1 MPKRMRL
8 EWSAYALADRIAIF
22 DYIEAD
28 SPRAAVA
35 VDDRIR
41 EQAETLAHFPNS
53 GRPGR
58 IEGTRELVISRT
70 PYIVAYR
77 ITENTVRIL
86 RVLHG
91 ARRWPDDMS
100 EESQE

>member
-1 MPKRMRL
+1 MYARGVVRFCPVRPRRDLRL
-8 EWSAYALADRIAIF
+8 
-22 DYIEAD
+22 IEAD
-28 SPRAAVA
+28 RPRAAVA

-41 EQAETLAHFPNS
+41 EQVETLARFPQS

-58 IEGTRELVISRT
+58 IEGTREVVISRT

-77 ITENTVRIL
+77 IAGDAVGIL

-91 ARRWPDDMS
+91 ARRWPDDVS
-100 EESQE
+100 EEPQE